1 MYSLFIYLYVFAIKV
16 AALFNGKAREWVN
29 GRKNLLEN
37 MKVMQGE
44 NVIWLHCASLGEYE
58 QGIPL
63 AQKLKIL
70 YPDCKILVT
79 FFSPS
84 GFNHRKNIKEVD
96 YYFYM
101 PADTISN
108 ISKLLNIVNVK
119 FAVFVK
125 YEFWFNAIKTLHDN
139 DVPIY
144 YVACNFRPDQYFF
157 KWYGKWSRRY
167 LKMVSHFFVQND
179 VSYNLLR
186 LINVNSTVAGDTRF
200 DRVFAIANSFYEDK
214 IVQNFKGNDKLF
226 VMGSSWEKDEQIV
239 VSTNSITDNYKLLIA
254 PHLIDV
260 NNISRVKNLFGNDA
274 VLYSGCD
281 ENSVQD
287 FRVLI
292 VDCIGKLSYLYRYA
306 DVAYIG
312 GGFGAGIHNTL
323 EAAAYQI
330 PVIFGPKYKK
340 FNEAVEIL
348 KSDAGFSIS
357 NHVQLNEV
365 IENLLQNDF
374 YDLIKSNCGSFVK
387 SNIGAVD
394 IITLKIKEL
403 NS

>member
-1 MYSLFIYLYVFAIKV
+1 MYSLFIYLYVLAIKV

-63 AQKLKIL
+63 AQKLKTL

-239 VSTNSITDNYKLLIA
+239 VSTNLITDNYKLLIA

-330 PVIFGPKYKK
+330 PVIFGPNYKK

-374 YDLIKSNCGSFVK
+374 CDLIKSNCGSFVK

>member
-239 VSTNSITDNYKLLIA
+239 VSTNLITDNYKLLIA

-374 YDLIKSNCGSFVK
+374 CDLIKSNCGSFVK

>member
-44 NVIWLHCASLGEYE
+44 NVIWLHSASLGEYE

-167 LKMVSHFFVQND
+167 LRMVSHFFVQND

-239 VSTNSITDNYKLLIA
+239 VSTNLITGNYKLLIA

-323 EAAAYQI
+323 EAAAYKI
-330 PVIFGPKYKK
+330 PVIFGPNYKK

-357 NHVQLNEV
+357 NQVQLNEV

>member
-239 VSTNSITDNYKLLIA
+239 VSTNLITDNYKLLIA

-330 PVIFGPKYKK
+330 PVIFGPNYKK

-374 YDLIKSNCGSFVK
+374 CDLIKSNCGSFVK

>member
-44 NVIWLHCASLGEYE
+44 NVIWLHSASLGEYE

-214 IVQNFKGNDKLF
+214 VVQNFKGNDKLF

-239 VSTNSITDNYKLLIA
+239 VSTNLITDNYKLLIA

-330 PVIFGPKYKK
+330 PVIFGPNYKK

-357 NHVQLNEV
+357 NQVQLNEV

>member
-239 VSTNSITDNYKLLIA
+239 VSTNLITDNYKLLIA

-281 ENSVQD
+281 ENSVRD
-287 FRVLI
+287 FKVLI
-292 VDCIGKLSYLYRYA
+292 VDCIGKLSYIYRYA

-312 GGFGAGIHNTL
+312 GGFGVGIHNTL
-323 EAAAYQI
+323 EAAAYKI
-330 PVIFGPKYKK
+330 PVIFGPNYKK

-348 KSDAGFSIS
+348 KSDAGFSVDNS
-357 NHVQLNEV
+357 TQLNGVMEK
-365 IENLLQNDF
+365 LLQNDF
-374 YDLIKSNCGSFVK
+374 YDLIKSNCSSFVK

-394 IITLKIKEL
+394 IIALKIREL
-403 NS
+403 NC

>member
-44 NVIWLHCASLGEYE
+44 NVIWLHSASLGEYE

-167 LKMVSHFFVQND
+167 LKMVFHFFVQND

-239 VSTNSITDNYKLLIA
+239 VSTNLITDNYKLLIA

-330 PVIFGPKYKK
+330 PVIFGPNYKK

-357 NHVQLNEV
+357 NQVQLNEV

>member
-1 MYSLFIYLYVFAIKV
+1 MYSLFIYLHVFAIKV

-44 NVIWLHCASLGEYE
+44 NVIWLHSASLGEYE

-239 VSTNSITDNYKLLIA
+239 VSTNLITDNYKLLIA

-323 EAAAYQI
+323 EAAAYKI
-330 PVIFGPKYKK
+330 PVIFGPNYKK

-357 NHVQLNEV
+357 NQVQLNEV

>member
-1 MYSLFIYLYVFAIKV
+1 MYNLFIYLYVLAIKV

-239 VSTNSITDNYKLLIA
+239 VSTNLITDNYKLLIA

-274 VLYSGCD
+274 VLYSSCD

-330 PVIFGPKYKK
+330 PVIFGPNYKK

-374 YDLIKSNCGSFVK
+374 CDLIKSNCGSFVK

>member
-63 AQKLKIL
+63 AQKLKTL

-239 VSTNSITDNYKLLIA
+239 VSTNLITDNYKLLIA

-330 PVIFGPKYKK
+330 PVIFGPNYKK

-374 YDLIKSNCGSFVK
+374 CDLIKSNCGSFVK

>member
-63 AQKLKIL
+63 AQKLKTL

-239 VSTNSITDNYKLLIA
+239 VSTNLITDNYKLLIA

-274 VLYSGCD
+274 VLYSSCD

-330 PVIFGPKYKK
+330 PVIFGPNYKK

-374 YDLIKSNCGSFVK
+374 CDLIKSNCGSFVK

-394 IITLKIKEL
+394 VITLKIKEL
-403 NS
+403 NF

>member
-44 NVIWLHCASLGEYE
+44 NVIWLHSASLGEYE

-125 YEFWFNAIKTLHDN
+125 YEFWFNVIKTLHDN

-239 VSTNSITDNYKLLIA
+239 VSTNLITDNYKLLIA

-323 EAAAYQI
+323 EAAAYKI
-330 PVIFGPKYKK
+330 PVIFGPNYKK

-357 NHVQLNEV
+357 NQVQLNEV

>member
-239 VSTNSITDNYKLLIA
+239 VSTNLITDNYKLLIA

-274 VLYSGCD
+274 VLYSSCD

-330 PVIFGPKYKK
+330 PVIFGPNYKK

-374 YDLIKSNCGSFVK
+374 CDLIKSNCGSFVK

>member
-44 NVIWLHCASLGEYE
+44 NVIWLHSASLGEYE

-239 VSTNSITDNYKLLIA
+239 VSTNLITDNYKLLIA

-323 EAAAYQI
+323 EAAAYKI
-330 PVIFGPKYKK
+330 PVIFGPNYKK

-357 NHVQLNEV
+357 NQVQLNEV

>member
-1 MYSLFIYLYVFAIKV
+1 MYSLFIYLYVLAIKV

-63 AQKLKIL
+63 AQKLKTL

-239 VSTNSITDNYKLLIA
+239 VSTNLITDNYKLLIA

-274 VLYSGCD
+274 VLYSSCD

-330 PVIFGPKYKK
+330 PVIFGPNYKK

-374 YDLIKSNCGSFVK
+374 CDLIKSNCGSFVK

>member
-44 NVIWLHCASLGEYE
+44 NVIWLHSASLGEYE

-239 VSTNSITDNYKLLIA
+239 VSTNLITDNYKLLIA

-292 VDCIGKLSYLYRYA
+292 VDCIGKLSFLYRYA

-330 PVIFGPKYKK
+330 PVIFGPNYKK

-357 NHVQLNEV
+357 NQVQLNEV

>member
-37 MKVMQGE
+37 MEVMQGE
-44 NVIWLHCASLGEYE
+44 NVIWLHSASLGEYE

-239 VSTNSITDNYKLLIA
+239 VSTNLITDNYKLLIA

-274 VLYSGCD
+274 VLYSCCD

-330 PVIFGPKYKK
+330 PVIFGPNYKK

-357 NHVQLNEV
+357 NQVQLNEV

>member
-44 NVIWLHCASLGEYE
+44 NVIWLHSASLGEYE

-239 VSTNSITDNYKLLIA
+239 VSTNLITDNYKLLIA

-330 PVIFGPKYKK
+330 PVIFGPNYKK

-357 NHVQLNEV
+357 NQVQLNEV

>member
-44 NVIWLHCASLGEYE
+44 NVIWLHSASLGEYE

-108 ISKLLNIVNVK
+108 ISKILNIVNVK

-214 IVQNFKGNDKLF
+214 VVQNFKGNDKLF

-239 VSTNSITDNYKLLIA
+239 VSTNLITDNYKLLIA

-330 PVIFGPKYKK
+330 PVIFGPNYKK

-357 NHVQLNEV
+357 NQVQLNEV

>member
-44 NVIWLHCASLGEYE
+44 NVIWLHSASLGEYE

-125 YEFWFNAIKTLHDN
+125 YEFWFNTIKTLHDN

-239 VSTNSITDNYKLLIA
+239 VSTNLITDNYKLLIA

-330 PVIFGPKYKK
+330 PVIFGPNYKK

-357 NHVQLNEV
+357 NQVQLNEV

>member
-239 VSTNSITDNYKLLIA
+239 VSTNLITDNYKLLIA

-394 IITLKIKEL
+394 VITLKIKEL

>member
-44 NVIWLHCASLGEYE
+44 NVIWLHSASLGEYE

-239 VSTNSITDNYKLLIA
+239 VSTNLITDNYKLLIA

-330 PVIFGPKYKK
+330 PVIFGPNYKK

-357 NHVQLNEV
+357 DQVQLNEV

>member
-44 NVIWLHCASLGEYE
+44 NVIWLHSASLGEYE

-157 KWYGKWSRRY
+157 KWYGKWTRRY

-239 VSTNSITDNYKLLIA
+239 VSTNLITDNYKLLIA

-330 PVIFGPKYKK
+330 PVIFGPNYKK

-357 NHVQLNEV
+357 NQVQLNEV

>member
-44 NVIWLHCASLGEYE
+44 NVIWLHSASLGEYE

-157 KWYGKWSRRY
+157 KWYGKWTRRY

-239 VSTNSITDNYKLLIA
+239 VSTNLITDNYKLLIA

-323 EAAAYQI
+323 EAAAYKI
-330 PVIFGPKYKK
+330 PVIFGPNYKK

-357 NHVQLNEV
+357 NQVQLNEV

>member
-1 MYSLFIYLYVFAIKV
+1 MYSLFIYLYVLAIKV

-239 VSTNSITDNYKLLIA
+239 VSTNLITDNYKLLIA

-330 PVIFGPKYKK
+330 PVIFGPNYKK

-374 YDLIKSNCGSFVK
+374 CDLIKSNCGSFVK

>member
-1 MYSLFIYLYVFAIKV
+1 MYNLFIYLYVLAIKV

-239 VSTNSITDNYKLLIA
+239 VSTNLITDNYKLLIA

-330 PVIFGPKYKK
+330 PVIFGPNYKK

-374 YDLIKSNCGSFVK
+374 CDLIKSNCGSFVK

>member
-44 NVIWLHCASLGEYE
+44 NVIWLHSASLGEYE

-239 VSTNSITDNYKLLIA
+239 VSTNLITDNYKLLIA

-274 VLYSGCD
+274 VLFAGLGETLESAFKRFVGL
-281 ENSVQD
+281 NN
-287 FRVLI
+287 
-292 VDCIGKLSYLYRYA
+292 YA
-306 DVAYIG
+306 DHDYPLVKLEIRFWIAKYI
-312 GGFGAGIHNTL
+312 
-323 EAAAYQI
+323 
-330 PVIFGPKYKK
+330 
-340 FNEAVEIL
+340 
-348 KSDAGFSIS
+348 
-357 NHVQLNEV
+357 
-365 IENLLQNDF
+365 
-374 YDLIKSNCGSFVK
+374 
-387 SNIGAVD
+387 
-394 IITLKIKEL
+394 
-403 NS
+403 

>member
-1 MYSLFIYLYVFAIKV
+1 MYNLFIYLYVLAIKV

-144 YVACNFRPDQYFF
+144 YVACHFRPDQYFF

-239 VSTNSITDNYKLLIA
+239 VSTNLITDNYKLLIA

-330 PVIFGPKYKK
+330 PVIFGPNYKK

-374 YDLIKSNCGSFVK
+374 CDLIKSNCGSFVK

>member
-37 MKVMQGE
+37 MKVMQGK
-44 NVIWLHCASLGEYE
+44 NVIWLHSASLGEYE

-239 VSTNSITDNYKLLIA
+239 VSTNLITDNYKLLIA

-323 EAAAYQI
+323 EAAAYKI
-330 PVIFGPKYKK
+330 PVIFGPNYKK

-357 NHVQLNEV
+357 NQVQLNEV

>member
-44 NVIWLHCASLGEYE
+44 NVIWLHSASLGEYE

-239 VSTNSITDNYKLLIA
+239 VSTNLITDNYKLLIA

-274 VLYSGCD
+274 VLYSCCD

-330 PVIFGPKYKK
+330 PVIFGPNYKK

-357 NHVQLNEV
+357 NQVQLNEV

>member
-44 NVIWLHCASLGEYE
+44 NVIWLHSASLGEYE

-84 GFNHRKNIKEVD
+84 GFNHRQNIKEVD

-186 LINVNSTVAGDTRF
+186 LINFNSTVAGDTRF

-239 VSTNSITDNYKLLIA
+239 VSTNLITDNYKLLIA

-330 PVIFGPKYKK
+330 PVIFGPNYKK

-357 NHVQLNEV
+357 NQVQLNEV

>member
-44 NVIWLHCASLGEYE
+44 NVIWLHSASLGEYE

-167 LKMVSHFFVQND
+167 LRMVSHFFVQND

-200 DRVFAIANSFYEDK
+200 DRVFEIANSFYEDK

-239 VSTNSITDNYKLLIA
+239 VSTNLITDNYKLLIA

-274 VLYSGCD
+274 VLYSCCD

-330 PVIFGPKYKK
+330 PVIFGPNYKK

-357 NHVQLNEV
+357 NQVQLNEV

>member
-239 VSTNSITDNYKLLIA
+239 VSTNLITDNYKLLIA